1 MVADRHGRRQSN
13 GKRAK
18 LGHGQVR
25 RFKLADLRPAPEND
39 RLYHRADASNPE
51 IVELAESI
59 KKYGIKEPL
68 VISKDKYILSGHRR
82 HCAAGVAGLKTVPCR
97 IENITWSKSPNRFL
111 TLLREHNR
119 QRIKTLDE
127 KLREEVVSA
136 DPDEA
141 HHALIQHRQEKAQI
155 SGNGQ
160 IKLHSTQDRCEISP
174 AKMPMLDA
182 VISVLNALRRYG
194 PVSVRKVHYDL
205 LNIRPLRHA
214 SKPGSRYRNDK
225 KSCRALVDLLAR
237 ARLEGY
243 VSWDAI
249 SDETRP
255 VTTWAVHQ
263 DSQMFMRK
271 EINDFLKGYWRD
283 YQQSQPNHLELL
295 VEKNTLLPILRPV
308 AMQYCIPIT
317 AGRGYCSLPP
327 RHAMAER
334 YWDSGKDTLVLFIVS
349 DFDPDGETIA
359 ESYARSMRDDFNVDI
374 HAVKV
379 ALTFEQTQELDLPP
393 ALPAKETSST
403 YRAFEERYGSA
414 SWEVEALDPGTLQRL
429 LRDAIDATLDTDA
442 FNAELDAEKKD
453 AVYLQGVRQEV
464 HTMLGNMGFQQQA
477 DVEQ

>member
-1 MVADRHGRRQSN
+1 MKENECRRQPNQPTATAGSGGSN
-13 GKRAK
+13 DG
-18 LGHGQVR
+18 
-25 RFKLADLRPAPEND
+25 
-39 RLYHRADASNPE
+39 LYE
-51 IVELAESI
+51 
-59 KKYGIKEPL
+59 
-68 VISKDKYILSGHRR
+68 
-82 HCAAGVAGLKTVPCR
+82 PCR
-97 IENITWSKSPNRFL
+97 
-111 TLLREHNR
+111 
-119 QRIKTLDE
+119 RI
-127 KLREEVVSA
+127 A
-136 DPDEA
+136 
-141 HHALIQHRQEKAQI
+141 
-155 SGNGQ
+155 SGSG
-160 IKLHSTQDRCEISP
+160 SRGSGGRVE
-174 AKMPMLDA
+174 
-182 VISVLNALRRYG
+182 

-205 LNIRPLRHA
+205 LNDPPLRHA
-214 SKPGSRYRNDK
+214 SKPGSRYRNDN
-225 KSCRALVDLLAR
+225 KSWRALVDLLAR

-255 VTTWAVHQ
+255 VTTWAVHDDVQ
-263 DSQMFMRK
+263 SFMRE

-359 ESYARSMRDDFNVDI
+359 ESYARSMRDDFDVDI

-414 SWEVEALDPGTLQRL
+414 SWEVEALDPGTLQHL
-429 LRDAIDATLDTDA
+429 LRDAIDSTLDIDA
-442 FNAELDAEKKD
+442 FNSELDTEKQD
-453 AVYLQGVRQEV
+453 AAYLQGVRENV
-464 HTMLGNMGFQQQA
+464 HAMLGDMDFQQG
-477 DVEQ
+477 DDTE

>member
-1 MVADRHGRRQSN
+1 MVATRQGRQKKN
-13 GKRAK
+13 GRRAK
-18 LGHGQVR
+18 LVHAPVR
-25 RFKLADLRPAPEND
+25 RLKLATIRPSYEND
-39 RLYHRADASNPE
+39 RLYRRIDSKDSE
-51 IVELAESI
+51 IIALVESI
-59 KKYGIKEPL
+59 KEHGVLEPI
-68 VISKDKYILSGHRR
+68 VISTDRYILSGHRR
-82 HCAAGVAGLKTVPCR
+82 HYATRLAGLKMIPCR
-97 IENITWSKSPNRFL
+97 EEPISRKDNPHRYLIR
-111 TLLREHNR
+111 LREYNR

-160 IKLHSTQDRCEISP
+160 IELRSTQDRCEISP
-174 AKMPMLDA
+174 AKKPMLNA
-182 VISVLNALRRYG
+182 VIDVLHALRRYA

-205 LNIRPLRHA
+205 LNDPPLRHA

-225 KSCRALVDLLAR
+225 KSWRALVDLLAR

-255 VTTWAVHQ
+255 VTTWRVHQ
-263 DSQMFMRK
+263 DPQMFMRK

-359 ESYARSMRDDFNVDI
+359 ESYARSMRDDFDVDI

-429 LRDAIDATLDTDA
+429 LRDAIDSTLDIDA
-442 FNAELDAEKKD
+442 FNAELDTEKQD
-453 AVYLQGVRQEV
+453 AAYLQTVRGKT
-464 HTMLGNMGFQQQA
+464 HAMLGDLAGDEPA
-477 DVEQ
+477 

>member
-1 MVADRHGRRQSN
+1 MIAQRQGRQKKNGRRV
-13 GKRAK
+13 K
-18 LGHGQVR
+18 LVHGQVR
-25 RFKLADLRPAPEND
+25 RFKLAELHPAPEND
-39 RLYHRADASNPE
+39 RLYHRVDSSDAE
-51 IVELAESI
+51 IIELARSI

-68 VISKDKYILSGHRR
+68 VISKDRYILSGHRR
-82 HCAAGVAGLKTVPCR
+82 HCAAKLAGRKTAPCR
-97 IENITWSKSPNRFL
+97 VENITRSNNPDRFL
-111 TLLREHNR
+111 TLLREYNR

-155 SGNGQ
+155 GGNGQ
-160 IKLHSTQDRCEISP
+160 IRLRSTQDRCEISS
-174 AKMPMLDA
+174 AKMPMLNA
-182 VISVLNALRRYG
+182 VIGVLKALRRYG

-214 SKPGSRYRNDK
+214 SKPGSHYSNDN
-225 KSCRALVDLLAR
+225 KSWRALVDLLAR

-243 VSWDAI
+243 ISWDAI

-255 VTTWAVHQ
+255 VTTWDVHQ
-263 DSQMFMRK
+263 DPQMFIRK
-271 EINDFLKGYWRD
+271 EIADFLKGYWRD

-295 VEKNTLLPILRPV
+295 VEKNTLLPILRPI

-359 ESYARSMRDDFNVDI
+359 ESYARSMRDDFDVDI
-374 HAVKV
+374 HAIKV

-403 YRAFEERYGSA
+403 YKAFEERYGSA

-429 LRDAIDATLDTDA
+429 LRDAIDSTLDIDA
-442 FNAELDAEKKD
+442 FNSELDAEKQD
-453 AVYLQGVRQEV
+453 AMRLKVIRQEV
-464 HTMLGNMGFQQQA
+464 HAMLGDMDFQQEG
-477 DVEQ
+477 DTP